1 MTDHQ
6 ETLRLDKWLWAAR
19 FFKTRRLATDAISGG
34 KVHLNGGRIKPSR
47 NVKIGDRLEIQ
58 RGDTFFEVYVEGINK
73 QRRPASEAQQLYR
86 ETEKSLQDRQQVVEQ
101 KRLEA
106 HSRAHRERRPDKRQ
120 RRKIMEIKDKM
131 DQL

>member
-47 NVKIGDRLEIQ
+47 NVKVGDRLEIQ

>member
-1 MTDHQ
+1 MNTDA

-19 FFKTRRLATDAISGG
+19 FFKTRRIATEAISGG

-47 NVKIGDRLEIQ
+47 NVKVGDRLKIR
-58 RGDTFFEVYVEGINK
+58 RGDTLFEIFVEQINK

-86 ETEKSLQDRQQVVEQ
+86 ETEESLKNRLAEVDR
-101 KRLEA
+101 KKLEA
-106 HSRAHRERRPDKRQ
+106 HTRASRERRPDKRQ
-120 RRKIMEIKDKM
+120 RRKLMEVKSSM